1 MFTITHKCFVA
12 QSNSAFL
19 QLYKTVKENPLFY
32 KHDEKFTLTQ
42 LSDYESEDNV
52 LQLKRF
58 TFPLFEKDQRI
69 FGKFASNRFDYLK
82 EHGHKVDKITIIEN
96 PVDRVYEAYSYFKQV
111 QETDG
116 LIGDIFREYKKLVS
130 LDVLIDGI
138 KANPTSFTVSFP
150 YKSVVYKLGN
160 FVLNQFENLNEF
172 AFVGTV
178 DKLQKSVA
186 IANNFM
192 GEVGFVYEPLPS
204 TNAAKLYSNH
214 RRKDLESALSAQLE
228 EYNRINDML

>member
-12 QSNSAFL
+12 QSNVAFL

-32 KHDEKFTLTQ
+32 KHDEKFALTQ
-42 LSDYESEDNV
+42 LSDYDSEDNI

-69 FGKFASNRFDYLK
+69 FGKFPSNRFDYLK
-82 EHGHKVDKITIIEN
+82 VHGHKVDKITIIQN
-96 PVDRVYEAYSYFKQV
+96 PVDRVYEAYSYFKEM
-111 QETDG
+111 QETDSLVG
-116 LIGDIFREYKKLVS
+116 NIFKEYEQNVT
-130 LDVLIDGI
+130 LDVLINGF
-138 KANPTSFTVSFP
+138 KANPDSFTVSFP
-150 YKSVVYKLGN
+150 YKSLVYKLGN
-160 FVLNQFENLNEF
+160 FVLNQFDNLNEF

-178 DKLQKSVA
+178 DKLQKSVG

-192 GEVGFVYEPLPS
+192 GEVGFVYEPLP
-204 TNAAKLYSNH
+204 TMNAAKLYSNY
-214 RRKDLESALSAQLE
+214 RRKELEAALSVQLE

>member
-32 KHDEKFTLTQ
+32 KHDEKFILTR

-82 EHGHKVDKITIIEN
+82 EHGHKVDKITIIQN
-96 PVDRVYEAYSYFKQV
+96 PVDRIYEAYSYFKEV

-116 LIGDIFREYKKLVS
+116 LIGDIFREYKEAVS

-138 KANPTSFTVSFP
+138 KANPTSFAVSFP

-204 TNAAKLYSNH
+204 MNAAKLYSNH
-214 RRKDLESALSAQLE
+214 RRKELEAALSVQLE
-228 EYNRINDML
+228 EYKRINDAL